1 MGVLTRKQ
9 QEIRARGDLIL
20 EEARR
25 QLIQDGYHGLTMAR
39 IAEEIG
45 CSKGT
50 VYQHFPCKE
59 EVIIAVAAESTERQR
74 GFIERAATFR
84 GRPRERMVA
93 VAVGTELFTLLYRE
107 DARIFQIVSGE
118 AIAQKASR
126 EALRSMRRAGMAT
139 VNAMLG
145 IVRDGIA
152 QGDLTLPEGH
162 RPEELTYHFWLL
174 GEGGKSASSSWLPP
188 AELGID
194 NPFLAIVKTGQI
206 LGDGYRWRPLSNE
219 WDYEETSRRIQQEV
233 FPEECR
239 RIYGRLVESE
249 EAAN

>member
-9 QEIRARGDLIL
+9 REIRARDGLIL

-25 QLIQDGYHGLTMAR
+25 LLIQDGYHGLTMAR
-39 IAEEIG
+39 IAEKIG
-45 CSKGT
+45 CAKGT
-50 VYQHFPCKE
+50 VYQHYPCKE

-74 GFIERAATFR
+74 EFIERAATFR

-93 VAVGTELFTLLYRE
+93 VAVATELFSLLYRE

-118 AIAQKASR
+118 AITQKASA
-126 EALRSMRRAGMAT
+126 EALRCMTRAGLAT

-152 QGDLTLPEGH
+152 QGDLMLPEGH
-162 RPEELTYHFWLL
+162 RPEDLVYHFWLL

-194 NPFLAIVKTGQI
+194 APFLAIVKTGQV
-206 LGDGYRWRPLSNE
+206 LGDGYGWRPLSNE
-219 WDYEETSRRIQQEV
+219 WDYEETSRRIQREV
-233 FPEECR
+233 FPDECR
-239 RIYGRLVESE
+239 RVYGRVRESDD
-249 EAAN
+249 AAN